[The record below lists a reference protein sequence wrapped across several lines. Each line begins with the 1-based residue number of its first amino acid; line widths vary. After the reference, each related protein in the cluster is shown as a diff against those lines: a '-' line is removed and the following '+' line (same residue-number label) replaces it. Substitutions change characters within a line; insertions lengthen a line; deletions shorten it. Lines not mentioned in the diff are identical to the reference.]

1 MIIGTFAY
9 CGSGQDTLA
18 DGFCKYKGFIK
29 YSLGDVI
36 RQIANERNLPQK
48 RDVLQTIR
56 LECDAVH
63 GKDYIPRII
72 LSQIKARSNDN
83 IILTGIRTIQ
93 EYEIFKR
100 QLNMIL
106 LFVYA
111 EEGVRYSR
119 MLNRAEQKD
128 ESTLE
133 SLKERMRTE
142 ELMFDYKLLI
152 KHTDIR
158 FNFNC
163 TLNNYLEN
171 EHEIVDRLY
180 LKIQTQRG
188 EKI

>member
-63 GKDYIPRII
+63 GKNYIPRII
-72 LSQIKARSNDN
+72 LSQIKARSNGN

-93 EYEIFKR
+93 EYEVFKR

-133 SLKERMRTE
+133 SLKER
-142 ELMFDYKLLI
+142 
-152 KHTDIR
+152 
-158 FNFNC
+158 
-163 TLNNYLEN
+163 
-171 EHEIVDRLY
+171 
-180 LKIQTQRG
+180 
-188 EKI
+188 

>member
-1 MIIGTFAY
+1 MYCIVVIGTFAY
-9 CGSGQDTLA
+9 CGSGQDTIA
-18 DGFCKYKGFIK
+18 DGFCKYKGFKK

-48 RDVLQTIR
+48 RDVLQQIR
-56 LECDAVH
+56 LECDAVY
-63 GKDYIPRII
+63 GKDYIPKII
-72 LSQIKARSNDN
+72 LSQIKARINDN
-83 IILTGIRTIQ
+83 IIITGIRTIQ

-100 QLNMIL
+100 QLNMIF

-119 MLNRAEQKD
+119 MLKRAEQKD
-128 ESTLE
+128 ENTLE

-158 FNFNC
+158 FDFNC
-163 TLNNYLEN
+163 TLNNYLEK
-171 EHEIVDRLY
+171 EQEIVDRLY
-180 LKIQTQRG
+180 LKIQTRR
-188 EKI
+188 